1 MRHLRDLQKAG
12 LTHVQLLPVF
22 DIATIDEDPA
32 RRINLDDPF
41 AKPCDLSDAAR
52 DRWAQYSSAASIRQV
67 LAGFDPASGQA
78 HALYTDPR
86 GRDDFNWGSGPLH
99 R

>member
-41 AKPCDLSDAAR
+41 AKLCDLSDAAR
-52 DRWAQYSSAASIRQV
+52 ERWAQYCGAGSIRQV
-67 LAGFDPASGQA
+67 LEGFEPASGMA
-78 HALYTDPR
+78 HSLYNALR
-86 GRDDFNWGSGPLH
+86 GLAASNWGYDPFPL
-99 R
+99 